1 MENIITRGKD
11 MAEEK
16 IKHAVPEV
24 LLSTAQVADRLGVK
38 PCTVR
43 KLIERK
49 QLNVVKVLGMNKF
62 APPDVDAFIKKNRR

>member
-1 MENIITRGKD
+1 M
-11 MAEEK
+11 EEK
-16 IKHAVPEV
+16 IKQAVPEV

-49 QLNVVKVLGMNKF
+49 QLNVVKIMGMNKF
-62 APPDVDAFIKKNRR
+62 SPSDVAEFIKKNRR

>member
-1 MENIITRGKD
+1 MEER
-11 MAEEK
+11 
-16 IKHAVPEV
+16 IKQSAPEV
-24 LLSTAQVADRLGVK
+24 LLSTKDVADRLGVK

-62 APPDVDAFIKKNRR
+62 APADVDAFIKKNRR